1 MKIRRGL
8 TVIIASLVLLGAVFV
23 GLVTITESSL
33 FLKFRRNLASE
44 FLANNLDRPVDVRG
58 DVSVVLGEMMKVRIT
73 EAYVAQEGENPE
85 EEDGRFF
92 DLVTFR
98 APYSALFGGRPNIRE
113 FTLTGADI
121 VVQAK
126 PGDRPLMAGDKADV
140 NIAEL
145 PSSVL
150 TIPFFDNV
158 QLTDVNLLFK
168 DPVNGWDERISIKN
182 WRFETP
188 PSRARTSVA
197 LEAEINGQPIAFTA
211 EVDRRPTGAA
221 DDTVSLD
228 AHVEVPGIKGHVKGT
243 LDISQPIASI
253 QGELAV
259 TSGSLADLLTTFG
272 IAGILDGEAS
282 FQAGISGPLDR
293 MRFSDLDF
301 KAVNS
306 FEDVLTATGE
316 VDYGENSEKVDL
328 DFALSFA
335 PVPPEETAKSFAID
349 LLGFRGNVTGNL
361 EALSVQD
368 LRVST
373 DIAALELGSIGP
385 ISIGR
390 IVKAPDNTVSLE
402 EIVIRHG
409 PEGAPFFQLEGRVGN
424 LIEFRDVAIAGSYR
438 LPTLEFLNVK
448 TDTPD
453 ELGFVAGDVIVS
465 DTDGSLGLERLT
477 GSAVATDLYTLVY
490 ELDIPGIR
498 RLDNLTLVTEVDIP
512 DFVPILEA
520 LDIKTKVVPKPL
532 TYKGNLGLSDQGI
545 TLVGNMTS
553 ASSVIAA
560 DLSLNEPGKP
570 GRFAIEGKVQSDRL
584 DPAHFAGLIDA
595 LQAPNSPSLDP
606 DLEHIEI
613 VEDVVTS
620 LKVVIDLSIKE
631 LLAGGKRAGN
641 VAGKLLFDDE
651 RLSLAPLSLTYLGG
665 SVKGTFSMDFSQ
677 DTPIGSANGR
687 IDKLQLAKLLNEF
700 GMKAPFSST
709 IYSSFDVNG
718 AADTLAGFARSM
730 TGKLRTSLWGGTLPT
745 NVIDLSG
752 LNLVTWMFT
761 SSGNTSKLVCAVLP
775 LHFKNGVA
783 SGKSMIIETEN
794 VQIVGGGTVN
804 LRKNSMDLAFVPRA
818 KRRQLIEIVS
828 PFELKGAIGKPE
840 LIVRN
845 AGAGRAIGETLSL
858 PLNLLGHIFGGSG
871 QVDKDAKPCRLP
883 KSSGAK

>member
-1 MKIRRGL
+1 MIIRRGL
-8 TVIIASLVLLGAVFV
+8 TVILASVVVLGALFV
-23 GLVTITESSL
+23 GLVAVTESSF
-33 FLKFRRNLASE
+33 FLNFRQDLASK
-44 FLANNLDRPVDVRG
+44 FLAESLNRPVDVRG
-58 DVSVVLGEMMKVRIT
+58 DVSVVLGKTMFVRIT

-85 EEDGRFF
+85 DANRFF
-92 DLVTFR
+92 DLVTFK

-126 PGDRPLMAGDKADV
+126 PEDRPLMAGDRADV

-150 TIPFFDNV
+150 TNSFFDNV
-158 QLTDVNLLFK
+158 RLTDVNFMFQDLE
-168 DPVNGWDERISIKN
+168 NGWDERIIIKN

-188 PSRARTSVA
+188 SSRARTSIE
-197 LEAEINGQPIAFTA
+197 LEAQINDQPIAFNA
-211 EVDRRPTGAA
+211 EVDRRPPGAA
-221 DDTVSLD
+221 RDVVSLE
-228 AHVEVPGIKGHVKGT
+228 AHVAVPGIEGRVSGM
-243 LDISQPIASI
+243 LDVSHAIAGVE
-253 QGELAV
+253 GELSL

-272 IAGILDGEAS
+272 IAGILDGDAS
-282 FQAGISGPLDR
+282 FHAGISGPLDR
-293 MRFSDLDF
+293 LKFSDLDL

-306 FEDVLTATGE
+306 YEDVLTVTGT
-316 VDYGENSEKVDL
+316 VDNSENSEKVDL
-328 DFALSFA
+328 DFALNFA
-335 PVPPEETAKSFAID
+335 PVPSGETTKSFAID

-385 ISIGR
+385 ITIGS

-402 EIVIRHG
+402 DIVIRHG
-409 PEGAPFFQLEGRVGN
+409 PEGAPYFELEGRVGN
-424 LIEFRDVAIAGSYR
+424 LVEFRDVAISGSYR

-448 TDTPD
+448 SETPD

-465 DTDGSLGLERLT
+465 DADGTLGLEKLT
-477 GSAVATDLYTLVY
+477 GSATGTDLYTFVY

-498 RLDNLTLVTEVDIP
+498 RLDNLTLITEVAIP
-512 DFVPILEA
+512 DFVPLLAA
-520 LDIKTKVVPKPL
+520 LDIKTKAIPEPL
-532 TYKGNLGLSDQGI
+532 SYEGKLGLSGGGI
-545 TLVGNMTS
+545 DLAGNVAS

-560 DLSLNEPGKP
+560 ELSLKEPGEP
-570 GRFAIEGKVQSDRL
+570 GLFEISGDVQSEKL

-595 LQAPNSPSLDP
+595 LQAPNAPSLDP

-620 LKVVIDLSIKE
+620 LKVAIDLSIRE
-631 LLAGGKRAGN
+631 LVAGGKRAGN
-641 VAGKLLFDDE
+641 VAGKLLFDNE

-665 SVKGTFSMDFSQ
+665 SVKGTFSMDFSK
-677 DTPIGSANGR
+677 DTPVASAKGR
-687 IDKLQLAKLLNEF
+687 IDKLRLARLLNEL
-700 GMKAPFSST
+700 GMKSPFSST

-718 AADTLAGFARSM
+718 VADTFTGFAKTM
-730 TGKLRTSLWGGTLPT
+730 TGKLTTSLWGGTLPT

-775 LHFKNGVA
+775 LGFKNGVA

-794 VQIVGGGTVN
+794 VQIVGGGTIN
-804 LRKNSMDLAFVPRA
+804 LRKNTLDLAFVPRA
-818 KRRQLIEIVS
+818 KRRQLVEIVS
-828 PFELKGAIGKPE
+828 PFELKGAIGNPK
-840 LIVRN
+840 LTVRN

-871 QVDKDAKPCRLP
+871 QIDKDAKPCRLP
-883 KSSGAK
+883 KASGSK